1 MLLLCLSLALALQQP
16 ATAVIDR
23 ILAVVGTDPIMLS
36 DVTAAMQFHLI
47 VPPAGTADPTAYV
60 LDQLIRRDLM
70 LGEVDRFQPPMP
82 DPAEIATRVDGIERQ
97 AGSPAA
103 FDRTLAVTGMTR
115 DQLRQFV
122 RDDLRIRTYL
132 LDRFGS
138 DRPQEEFN
146 AAVEAWVADLRRR
159 AQVTVLYQP
168 R

>member
-1 MLLLCLSLALALQQP
+1 MLCVLLVLALQQP
-16 ATAVIDR
+16 AAAVIDR

-36 DVTAAMQFHLI
+36 DVTAAIEFHLI
-47 VPPAGTADPTAYV
+47 VPPGGTADPTAYV
-60 LDQLIRRDLM
+60 LDRLIRRNLM
-70 LGEVDRFQPPMP
+70 LGEVERFQPPMP
-82 DPAEIATRVDGIERQ
+82 DAAEVTTRVDGMERQ

-103 FDRTLAVTGMTR
+103 FDRALAVTGMTR
-115 DQLRQFV
+115 DQLRAFV

-138 DRPQEEFN
+138 DRPSDEFN